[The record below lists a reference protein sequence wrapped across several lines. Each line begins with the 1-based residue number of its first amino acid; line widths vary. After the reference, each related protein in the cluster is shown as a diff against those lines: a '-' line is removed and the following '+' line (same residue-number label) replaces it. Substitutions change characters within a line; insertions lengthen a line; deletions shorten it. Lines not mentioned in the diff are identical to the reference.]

1 MGSGSKR
8 ITGSNSSLAT
18 IQKQRGLHETCLKQ
32 KILSIIKVYQYLR
45 NLSEPARPD
54 TFSWKAPVCFSQGSG
69 FGVSGRGQEEERNAE
84 EVEMSLMGNEP
95 SHIVLQTMLCF
106 SEFNELEKPKTLSQ
120 GNIKRRTKNIY
131 EER

>member
-18 IQKQRGLHETCLKQ
+18 IQKQHGLHETCLKQ
-32 KILSIIKVYQYLR
+32 KILSIIKVCQYLR
-45 NLSEPARPD
+45 NLSEPAQPD

-84 EVEMSLMGNEP
+84 EVKWSLMGNDTV
-95 SHIVLQTMLCF
+95 SYRATMLCF
-106 SEFNELEKPKTLSQ
+106 SEFNELEKPETLSQ
-120 GNIKRRTKNIY
+120 DNAKRRTKNIY